1 MEEIEISLNDN
12 FIDVTTDNY
21 KIVSKAWG
29 IYNEC
34 QILIDKKL
42 EVKITLNSIT
52 IDNSN
57 ICPFVIKK
65 NSNVNLI

>member
-21 KIVSKAWG
+21 KKVSKVWG

-57 ICPFVIKK
+57 IC
-65 NSNVNLI
+65 LLE